1 MRSWWRVGWIGALL
15 LGPVSSAAQQPVVDT
30 TALVAPA
37 NLGFGRQL
45 WKPALVVGASFFLD
59 QATRVTSQDLR
70 SGSTNSLA
78 RMGNRFGDPH
88 YFLPAIGVG
97 VVGGWI
103 FHRPGLTEWGV
114 ETAEA
119 GGLAGAAVTVI
130 KEIVG
135 RPRPFQAGDPDQ
147 LKPFSGYQSFPSGHT
162 TVAAAFATVLASR
175 VRSPWLKGLVYGGAA
190 LTGFARINDDK
201 HWLSDVLVGGLIGHA
216 AGRLI
221 LHRHAR
227 KRAEH
232 RAAAGQ

>member
-1 MRSWWRVGWIGALL
+1 MSGRWRRVGWIALAL
-15 LGPVSSAAQQPVVDT
+15 SAPAPAAAQVAARADSQ
-30 TALVAPA
+30 AVAPA
-37 NLGFGRQL
+37 NLGFGRDL
-45 WKPALVVGASFFLD
+45 WKPAVVVGVSFFLD
-59 QATRVTSQDLR
+59 QGTRVVSQDIR
-70 SGSTNSLA
+70 SGPTNELA
-78 RMGNRFGDPH
+78 RMGNRFGDPR

-97 VVGGWI
+97 VVGGLV
-103 FHRPGLTEWGV
+103 FHRPRLTEWGI

-119 GGLAGAAVTVI
+119 GALAGATVTII

-162 TVAAAFATVLASR
+162 TAAAAFATILASR

-221 LHRHAR
+221 LHRRAR
-227 KRAEH
+227 K
-232 RAAAGQ
+232 AAPAGSVP